1 MSKNNEKTELV
12 NKDKGIYSK
21 VISIDVGDINGG
33 GGADINPIICV
44 KNIKNDVI
52 DYYKLAFPEEEIN
65 GAATYSVILAAFSY
79 DMPIILKFIGS
90 DRIAGVIIDT
100 DIGDK

>member
-1 MSKNNEKTELV
+1 MSNNNEKTELV

-33 GGADINPIICV
+33 ENIKPIICI
-44 KNIKNDVI
+44 KNINNDVI
-52 DYYKLAFPEEEIN
+52 NYYKLAFPEEEIN

-90 DRIAGVIIDT
+90 DRIAGVMIDT